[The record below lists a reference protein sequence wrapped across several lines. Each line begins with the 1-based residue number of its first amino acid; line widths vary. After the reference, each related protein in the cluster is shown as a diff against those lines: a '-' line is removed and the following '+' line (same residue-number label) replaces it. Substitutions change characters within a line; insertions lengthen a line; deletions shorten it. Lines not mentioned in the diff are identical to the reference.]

1 MEVVENVT
9 GYKCAISPAITN
21 DLNVVQIMKIYI
33 AVQCIFDIFLT
44 AFMHIMNLLT
54 MPMYLP
60 CIDVYSETVINPK
73 KIDTVRSE
81 VINIQ

>member
-1 MEVVENVT
+1 LHKTVT
-9 GYKCAISPAITN
+9 GFAKKSVLTSL

-44 AFMHIMNLLT
+44 AFMHIINLLT
-54 MPMYLP
+54 RPMYLP

-81 VINIQ
+81 VNIQ